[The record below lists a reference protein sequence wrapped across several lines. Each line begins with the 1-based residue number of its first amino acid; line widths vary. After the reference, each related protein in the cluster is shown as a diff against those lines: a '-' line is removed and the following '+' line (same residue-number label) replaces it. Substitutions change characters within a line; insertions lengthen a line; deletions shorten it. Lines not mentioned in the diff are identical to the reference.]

1 MDIRMDEGLAIAK
14 MPERFDAH
22 AAKEVEEDL
31 VKALGGD
38 SGRLVCDF
46 SGTEFISSAGLRV
59 LLAVRKRVMKPNS
72 GEGLGLCGLPPY
84 IREIFELSGLVPLFD
99 IFETVDEAKEKL

>member
-1 MDIRMDEGLAIAK
+1 MDIRVDDGFAVAT

-22 AAKEVEEDL
+22 VAKEVEDDL
-31 VKALGGD
+31 LKALGGD
-38 SGRLVCDF
+38 AERLVCDF
-46 SGTEFISSAGLRV
+46 SETEFISSAGLRV
-59 LLAVRKRVMKPNS
+59 LLAVRKRVMKPDS
-72 GEGLGLCGLPPY
+72 GEALGLSGLPPY